1 MMEVKNISYHY
12 HGGGE
17 VLKDV
22 NVTLEQ
28 GQFLAILGNNGVGK
42 STLLKCLNKILKADS
57 GELLLDGESILQMS
71 NHQVSRR
78 IAFVSQT
85 VPNTQMTVHDV
96 VMLGRRPYMK
106 WGFTEKDHQIVHSAM
121 ERLNLESLRG
131 RFLNQLSG
139 GERQKVML
147 ARALAQQPKLLLL
160 DEPSSSLDIHNQYQ
174 VLEIV
179 RELCHQDG
187 LTAVVVIHDLNLA
200 LRFYDRFL
208 LLRQGQVYANGDYRV
223 LTPEALK
230 AVYQIDGRVVEVE
243 NQKWFWW
250 NRESTERGRTDNHG
264 REQSVV
270 EKMCGVSRARMR
282 RPDHWLQG
290 LAICHRAS
298 EAGAGRRRKR
308 GMPVGG

>member
-22 NVTLEQ
+22 NFTLEQ

-57 GELLLDGESILQMS
+57 GELLLDGENILQMS

-121 ERLNLESLRG
+121 DRLNLESLRG

-160 DEPSSSLDIHNQYQ
+160 DEPTSSLDIHNQYQ

-179 RELCHQDG
+179 RELCHHDG

-200 LRFYDRFL
+200 LRFCDQFL

-243 NQKWFWW
+243 NQKMVLV
-250 NRESTERGRTDNHG
+250 ES
-264 REQSVV
+264 
-270 EKMCGVSRARMR
+270 
-282 RPDHWLQG
+282 
-290 LAICHRAS
+290 
-298 EAGAGRRRKR
+298 
-308 GMPVGG
+308 